1 MSSTC
6 TYCSLPV
13 PSPLWTPEAEPAEG
27 PQYCCFGCRLAH
39 SLVDEQGAEGASRWA
54 LTRLGLAL
62 FFTMN
67 VMVCTFALW
76 AFDSGGFDISEKFA
90 ATFADLLRYACML
103 LALPVLF
110 LLGRPILE
118 NSWQHLRCG
127 ILSTDLLL
135 LSGVLAAFG
144 YSIISVWKTQFGYPP
159 GQVYFEV
166 GCMILVMVSL
176 GRWLEATGKLRSTQA
191 LDQLQKLLPAQ
202 VIKLAEDGTTQEIP
216 LTAVQIGDQLL
227 VQAGQRLPTD
237 GLLASAAA
245 SIDEQLISG
254 ESWPRERHRGEELRG
269 GTLNLAG
276 NLVLDVTAT
285 AAEGTLSR
293 LIAAV
298 REARLQK
305 GEFEQ
310 LADRLSRWF
319 FPVMLVIATVTF
331 GIHATLTD
339 AVTGLMAA
347 LAVVLIACPCALG
360 LATPIA
366 IWAAMGTAARRGI
379 VFRSPEALE
388 RLAGLKAIRFDKTG
402 TLTTGQPQV
411 SQLILT
417 DASSRPEALTRAAA
431 LAATSPHIFSQAI
444 AVYAQQ
450 HLKTESH
457 STAVSL
463 SAAGEQNRSVSGRGV
478 AACLR
483 NEETVTALGNRPL
496 MDELGLIVPGALE
509 AELEAITQSGQ
520 PLVLLGWDG
529 IVQGVF
535 AMAETLRLSA
545 HPVIDW
551 CREQKLDVAVLTGD
565 HQLSGQRLQREL
577 GVPVESALT
586 PVEKAEHVRNLHQHG
601 SNVVF
606 VGDGVNDAPA
616 LAVADI
622 GITLGCGADVT
633 RDSADVCLLS
643 DDIGQL
649 PELIELSR
657 QTVSIIRSNLAWA
670 FGYNFCGVLIATTGL
685 LHPAIAAA
693 LMVGS
698 SVYVITNSLR
708 LAPPVELQPPAAI
721 TAASSRSQQHP
732 ESPAASKANQPLE
745 EVVS

>member
-1 MSSTC
+1 MT
-6 TYCSLPV
+6 
-13 PSPLWTPEAEPAEG
+13 
-27 PQYCCFGCRLAH
+27 Q
-39 SLVDEQGAEGASRWA
+39 
-54 LTRLGLAL
+54 
-62 FFTMN
+62 
-67 VMVCTFALW
+67 
-76 AFDSGGFDISEKFA
+76 
-90 ATFADLLRYACML
+90 LR
-103 LALPVLF
+103 
-110 LLGRPILE
+110 
-118 NSWQHLRCG
+118 
-127 ILSTDLLL
+127 L
-135 LSGVLAAFG
+135 LSGPQSG
-144 YSIISVWKTQFGYPP
+144 KKI
-159 GQVYFEV
+159 EV
-166 GCMILVMVSL
+166 GSEHRFVI
-176 GRWLEATGKLRSTQA
+176 GRDDAC
-191 LDQLQKLLPAQ
+191 
-202 VIKLAEDGTTQEIP
+202 
-216 LTAVQIGDQLL
+216 
-227 VQAGQRLPTD
+227 
-237 GLLASAAA
+237 
-245 SIDEQLISG
+245 
-254 ESWPRERHRGEELRG
+254 
-269 GTLNLAG
+269 
-276 NLVLDVTAT
+276 NLVLDDPEVSRRHAYLIE
-285 AAEGTLSR
+285 AGGGIEVGDLGSSNGTR
-293 LIAAV
+293 LNGRRV
-298 REARLQK
+298 
-305 GEFEQ
+305 EQ
-310 LADRLSRWF
+310 PTQLKPGD
-319 FPVMLVIATVTF
+319 
-331 GIHATLTD
+331 TLEI
-339 AVTGLMAA
+339 G
-347 LAVVLIACPCALG
+347 
-360 LATPIA
+360 
-366 IWAAMGTAARRGI
+366 GTRM
-379 VFRSPEALE
+379 
-388 RLAGLKAIRFDKTG
+388 
-402 TLTTGQPQV
+402 QV
-411 SQLILT
+411 
-417 DASSRPEALTRAAA
+417 DASTAVDPVEPAAAA

-463 SAAGEQNRSVSGRGV
+463 SAAGEHNRSVSGRGV

-483 NEETVTALGNRPL
+483 DEETVTALGNRPL